1 VGFGMLETA
10 TATVGV
16 SMPAGGSLTM
26 IVSAHLPMGSGGQLH
41 LHHHLEHLHHQP
53 VEDDDEEDDAAT
65 PTPGTA
71 NL

>member
-1 VGFGMLETA
+1 MLETA

-16 SMPAGGSLTM
+16 SMPAAGCLPM
-26 IVSAHLPMGSGGQLH
+26 VVSAHLPMDSRGELL

-53 VEDDDEEDDAAT
+53 VEDAAVEDDAAT
-65 PTPGTA
+65 PTPDTA